1 MTLAANAPD
10 RIKRLVAS
18 NRQFVTYTAIGAC
31 GVLLDLLVF
40 FALFNWVGVHEIV
53 ATAISTTLAI
63 TNSFVLNARYNFKR
77 HDQLLRRF
85 FRFYLVG
92 LGGLGLTALMLLVLC
107 TGMDFDPNVV
117 KVLSLPFVLVLQF
130 TLNKRWSFG

>member
-1 MTLAANAPD
+1 MTLATSAPD
-10 RIKRLVAS
+10 RIKRLVAT
-18 NRQFVTYTAIGAC
+18 NRQFITYAAIGAS
-31 GVLLDLLVF
+31 GVLLDVIAF
-40 FALFNWVGVHEIV
+40 FVLYNWCGVHEIA
-53 ATAISTTLAI
+53 ATAISTTLGI
-63 TNSFVLNARYNFKR
+63 TNNFVLNARYNFKR
-77 HDQLLRRF
+77 RDQILRRF
-85 FRFYLVG
+85 LRFYLVG